1 MFKYPKSANSLGEK
15 KKMLLQQ
22 PAAAAAQ
29 ALGAGNFKFS
39 ILCILWKIDNKNTN
53 KKMFNGWK

>member
-1 MFKYPKSANSLGEK
+1 VQIHLERK
-15 KKMLLQQ
+15 KDVAAA
-22 PAAAAAQ
+22 AAAAAQ
-29 ALGAGNFKFS
+29 ALGQGIFKFS

>member
-1 MFKYPKSANSLGEK
+1 VQIHLERK
-15 KKMLLQQ
+15 KDVA
-22 PAAAAAQ
+22 AAAAAQ
-29 ALGAGNFKFS
+29 AWGQGNFKFS

>member
-1 MFKYPKSANSLGEK
+1 
-15 KKMLLQQ
+15 MLLQQ
-22 PAAAAAQ
+22 Q
-29 ALGAGNFKFS
+29 QQQHTSIGAGNFKFS